1 MGLKAKDIVNSAEGS
16 AFMTRNGQ
24 NIELFY
30 VKNVNAGVD
39 FDVQDLKTLGRRMT
53 GHKATGMS
61 GSGSMTIYGITSDF
75 AQMALDFKKN
85 GITPYFNLKL
95 SQEDKESTVGR
106 QTVMLFDCLTSS
118 IPLFDMDI
126 DDPIIEQEV
135 EYTFDDFDIP
145 EKFKRP
151 KM

>member
-1 MGLKAKDIVNSAEGS
+1 MGLNVKDIVNSAEGS

-24 NIELFY
+24 NLELFY
-30 VKNVNAGVD
+30 VKNASASVEP
-39 FDVQDLKTLGRRMT
+39 DVQELKVLGRRMT
-53 GHKATGMS
+53 GHKMTGLT

-75 AQMALDFKKN
+75 IQMAVDFKKN

-95 SQEDKESTVGR
+95 SQEDKESAVGR

-135 EYTFDDFDIP
+135 EFTFDDFDVP
-145 EKFKRP
+145 EKFKRLV
-151 KM
+151 